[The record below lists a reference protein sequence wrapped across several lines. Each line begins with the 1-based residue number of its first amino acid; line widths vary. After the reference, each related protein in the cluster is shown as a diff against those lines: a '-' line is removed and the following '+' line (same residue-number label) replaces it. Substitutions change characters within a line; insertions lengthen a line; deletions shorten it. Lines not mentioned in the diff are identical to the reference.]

1 MAFQMAMGT
10 ALASIVGLVLTFG
23 VYPHIDGF
31 PLLCAVLTPC
41 LGLGVFMTTR
51 PQLLGYGFGYCVFFC
66 TLAGP
71 DNVLHYDPNAFM
83 NDAIAIVL
91 AMLVTSVVCA
101 TMLPPTTP
109 WMRNRLLNDLRRA
122 VVTTCHASLTRLRSR
137 FESGARDLVF
147 QINGLA
153 EGEPAFRRD
162 TFRWLFAVLEVGN
175 AVLDL
180 RREIATL
187 PADARYAARTPW
199 RVAERKMRDAVAAL
213 FDRPGA
219 QRMDAALAA
228 TAAATAAVQQLLT
241 TFTPPREERHQLQ
254 RILSHLHFIRTALLD
269 PQSPLGA
276 LVGDRTEGQ
285 EGVHHAT

>member
-1 MAFQMAMGT
+1 MGT
-10 ALASIVGLVLTFG
+10 TLAALVGLVLTFG

-31 PLLCAVLTPC
+31 PLLCVVLTPC

-51 PQLLGYGFGYCVFFC
+51 PKLLGYGFGYCVFFC

-71 DNVLHYDPNAFM
+71 DNLFHYDPTAFM
-83 NDAIAIVL
+83 NDAMAIVL
-91 AMLVTSVVCA
+91 SMLVTSVVCA
-101 TMLPPTTP
+101 TVLPPTTP
-109 WMRNRLLNDLRRA
+109 WMRNRLLIDLRRA
-122 VVTTCHASLTRLRSR
+122 VVATCHARLTRLRSR

-153 EGEPAFRRD
+153 EGEPEFRHD

-175 AVLDL
+175 AMLDL

-187 PADARYAARTPW
+187 PANPRYAAKTAW
-199 RVAERKMRDAVAAL
+199 REAERKTRDAVAAL

-228 TAAATAAVQQLLT
+228 TAAATAAVQDLLT
-241 TFTPPREERHQLQ
+241 TFAPPREERHQLQ

-269 PQSPLGA
+269 PQSPLEA
-276 LVGDRTEGQ
+276 LVGERSEGQ
-285 EGVHHAT
+285 EGVRHAT